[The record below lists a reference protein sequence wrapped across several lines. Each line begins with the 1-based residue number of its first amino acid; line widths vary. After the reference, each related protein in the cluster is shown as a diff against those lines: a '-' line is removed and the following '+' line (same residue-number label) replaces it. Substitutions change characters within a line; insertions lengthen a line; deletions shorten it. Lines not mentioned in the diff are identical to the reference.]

1 VLVSALEELI
11 ELKGTFGRAAAHRA
25 AEVLDRLRR
34 TRIRDPQELIRLH
47 EAALFFRAYPH
58 SPRVL
63 RLADEL
69 LFDFGSR
76 LRGIDLDAFEDPEIS
91 GIAGTSVST
100 NFSYTFARSLADRH
114 GSALQI
120 DWDNFPRADR
130 MGAVLSKLIPAS
142 AEEWMVEPHV
152 DWRKWFKSARGNV
165 KWLLDRVDPQ
175 TYDLLEIPLRWNL
188 GDSTATR
195 SRTRIPRR
203 DIFFHKGPLLKR
215 SDVSIVG
222 ELASP
227 RIQVKRLS
235 RAQAQRILN
244 VIIDTSAVRYR
255 ELWGFQHPDAAH
267 VDHADLG
274 RGVDLFFFGVP
285 REWRLPV
292 RAYHGGV
299 FFKNGVPMGYIEGLS
314 LFERMEVGFNLY
326 YTFREGETAWLY
338 ARLLKFC
345 RQRLGVTC
353 FSIDPYQL
361 GHENDEAI
369 ASGAFWFY
377 RKLGFQPST
386 DEALRLTLREEERI
400 AAQPGYRT
408 PPAILR
414 RLARSPL
421 FYGCSD
427 DWSRLIMPRGALTGD
442 VLRAKNASEESRY
455 LRLLQRSSALRRA
468 VLRRSHSASESRF
481 ASLG

>member
-1 VLVSALEELI
+1 VSVPEELVK
-11 ELKGTFGRAAAHRA
+11 LKGVFGRAAAHRA
-25 AEVLDRLRR
+25 AELLDRLRR
-34 TRIRDPQELIRLH
+34 ARIRDPQELIRLH
-47 EAALFFRAYPH
+47 ETTLFFRAYPH

-69 LFDFGSR
+69 LFDFGPR
-76 LRGIDLDAFEDPEIS
+76 LRGIDLDAFENPEIS

-100 NFSYTFARSLADRH
+100 NFSYSFARSLADRH
-114 GSALQI
+114 GISLQI
-120 DWDNFPRADR
+120 DWDNFPRPDR
-130 MGAVLSKLIPAS
+130 LGAVLSKLIPAS

-152 DWRKWFKSARGNV
+152 DWRKWFKAARASV

-175 TYDLLEIPLRWNL
+175 TYDLLEIPLRWDL
-188 GDSTATR
+188 GDSKATR

-203 DIFFHKGPLLKR
+203 EIFYHKGPLLKR
-215 SDVSIVG
+215 SDVSIEG
-222 ELASP
+222 EFASP
-227 RIQVKRLS
+227 RIRVTRFS
-235 RAQAQRILN
+235 RVQAQRILN

-255 ELWGFQHPDAAH
+255 ELWGFLHPDAAH
-267 VDHADLG
+267 IDHADLG

-285 REWRLPV
+285 PEWRLPL
-292 RAYHGGV
+292 RAYHGGM

-377 RKLGFQPST
+377 RKLGFQPASE
-386 DEALRLTLREEERI
+386 EALRLTLREEERI
-400 AAQPGYRT
+400 AAQRGYRT
-408 PPAILR
+408 PPAVLR

-421 FYGCSD
+421 FYGCSEE
-427 DWSRLIMPRGALTGD
+427 WARFAMPCPALTGE
-442 VLRAKNASEESRY
+442 VLRAKNAPEESRY
-455 LRLLQRSSALRRA
+455 LRLLQRSPALRRA
-468 VLRRSHSASESRF
+468 ILRR
-481 ASLG
+481 